1 MSEAYELIKAYYGD
15 KAANRSQVPLMNHI
29 DEGII
34 ILKYTRAAEPVID
47 AYCLHPLVQDDDALK
62 DNWFKLSAISDSC
75 TVMYAMEYR
84 SVANEYLSAKVNTG
98 HKIRLSPLAAVN
110 LMLVADKIQ
119 NRKDFIKYH
128 RGTHPRSRELDR
140 YFDDWMHV
148 LGIDTAEY
156 EFVCE
161 VIDKE
166 KKNEHYYPLE
176 LRVLSDSSSFV
187 FGDP

>member
-1 MSEAYELIKAYYGD
+1 MSKAYELIKAYYGD
-15 KAANRSQVPLMNHI
+15 RVANRSQVPLMNHI
-29 DEGII
+29 DEGIL
-34 ILKYTRAAEPVID
+34 ILNYYEAENDTID
-47 AYCLHPLVQDDDALK
+47 AYCLHPLVQDDLALQQ
-62 DNWFKLSAISDSC
+62 NWSSIIISGVSARA
-75 TVMYAMEYR
+75 VMYAMEYR

-128 RGTHPRSRELDR
+128 RGTHPRSKELDR
-140 YFDDWMHV
+140 YFEDWMCV

-161 VIDKE
+161 YIRTNTV
-166 KKNEHYYPLE
+166 
-176 LRVLSDSSSFV
+176 
-187 FGDP
+187 